1 MRRRITLWGI
11 AASLLIG
18 GVAAADAASQGDQA
32 RLRGRWAEAV
42 AAYAEALAESERSG
56 LPEEK
61 RAAILGE
68 LGASEVALG
77 RYRDGAE
84 HLHRA
89 LAHRESLTREQEARY
104 RAARRKAAAEVA
116 TLVIGV
122 DPSDAELL
130 LDGRPIAGR
139 RSSHVLFVEPGQH
152 TLRARLPGFTDA
164 EIRHDAQKGSRS
176 VVALRL
182 VELPRRAAPAQP
194 PSAPGPAAPR
204 RRPAPAAVPEGE
216 AAARFYAPVL
226 ISAGASAL
234 LGGGLLLGAV
244 AVDDGIEDRA
254 SALAGRAGSGACAG
268 GAHERACASL
278 RHSVE
283 ARDFLAGAGG
293 GAVVVGLGLSV
304 VGGCAYL
311 WGFGAE
317 RRVRVGA
324 APGSLVMRGNF

>member
-18 GVAAADAASQGDQA
+18 GVAAADPVHEGDQA
-32 RLRGRWAEAV
+32 RLRGRWADAA

-89 LAHRESLTREQEARY
+89 LAHTESLTSAQQARY

-130 LDGRPIAGR
+130 LDGRPIAER

-164 EIRHDAQKGSRS
+164 QIRHDAQKGSRS

-182 VELPRRAAPAQP
+182 VEIPRRAPTLPA
-194 PSAPGPAAPR
+194 SKPAAPD
-204 RRPAPAAVPEGE
+204 RRPAPAAAPVGD
-216 AAARFYAPVL
+216 AARFYGPVL
-226 ISAGASAL
+226 ITAGASAL
-234 LGGGLLLGAV
+234 LGGGLVIGAL
-244 AVDDGIEDRA
+244 AVDGGVEDRA
-254 SALAGRAGSGACAG
+254 AALAGRAGSGACVG
-268 GAHERACASL
+268 GANRGACASL
-278 RHSVE
+278 RRSVE

-293 GAVVVGLGLSV
+293 GAVVVGLGLGV
-304 VGGCAYL
+304 VGACAYL
-311 WGFGAE
+311 WGIGAE
-317 RRVRVGA
+317 GRVRLGA
-324 APGSLVMRGNF
+324 APGSLVVRGNF